1 MSSNS
6 DLEMM
11 MWGAACMPNERDRI
25 MQVPREYL
33 STEMVSNLERLA
45 STVKEKKIHPE
56 LSSWFLDRS
65 VTFSKSNNAL
75 LDSIADKLK
84 RDYERKKL
92 SSFAG
97 ELGYAI
103 KIGDRNQ
110 LVGMMKSLLRDL
122 GEME

>member
-1 MSSNS
+1 
-6 DLEMM
+6 
-11 MWGAACMPNERDRI
+11 

-33 STEMVSNLERLA
+33 STEMVSNLEFLA

-92 SSFAG
+92 ASFAG